1 RWQELDAGAETVV
14 LCHHGVRSAYVA
26 AFLEQVGFSRVYNL
40 VDGIDGWSR
49 EVDASVPRYGGGSTS
64 TTTAALL
71 VILRSRGHQ
80 AIMRPVAPSLD
91 GTWPSRDRRGRCVA
105 SR

>member
-1 RWQELDAGAETVV
+1 MLELTPQELALRLQQTPLQLLDVREPWEVALAALPGARHIPMNEIPRRRQELDAGAETVV

-49 EVDASVPRYGGGSTS
+49 EVDASVPRY
-64 TTTAALL
+64 
-71 VILRSRGHQ
+71 
-80 AIMRPVAPSLD
+80 
-91 GTWPSRDRRGRCVA
+91 
-105 SR
+105 

>member
-1 RWQELDAGAETVV
+1 MLELTPQELALRLQQTPLQLLDVREPWEVALAALPGARHIPMSEIPRRWQELDAGAETVV

-49 EVDASVPRYGGGSTS
+49 EVDASVPRY
-64 TTTAALL
+64 
-71 VILRSRGHQ
+71 
-80 AIMRPVAPSLD
+80 
-91 GTWPSRDRRGRCVA
+91 
-105 SR
+105 